1 VIDHRLKKDYLNH
14 KLDTRIKNPFCEMS
28 SSSSPLLLHMNQFLV
43 ETPFWIFAVLGS
55 FALALSA
62 FAGASG
68 LGHSSLGQLLFSFV
82 IALSRVRNVLFFH
95 IDRLRGVYQYPS
107 SCQIP
112 HVHNLHDV
120 LHFIFG
126 YKKTGLFV
134 EVGAYDGESFSN
146 TSGLA
151 DLGWNGHYLE
161 PIPKFAKACAS
172 RHSWNA
178 PRVKVHQVCAGE
190 KDGDV
195 VTLST
200 AGPFTSAVQD
210 EIDSLANSKLNST
223 LKSLGWDHRAE
234 ASSSSSSS
242 SLTSTKKRKGS
253 KSLSPSTTGADL
265 SPSSVSNLN
274 EVTVSATTTT
284 LNSFFK
290 KEGIPSGGAIDLLV
304 VDVEGFELPILKDFH
319 LSLYRPK
326 VAIVEIQEMQKR
338 YKKNERVQSDAR
350 ALFDLF
356 AKAGYQILYKDMVNT
371 VFVHES
377 VECAGGD

>member
-1 VIDHRLKKDYLNH
+1 
-14 KLDTRIKNPFCEMS
+14 M
-28 SSSSPLLLHMNQFLV
+28 SSSSPLLLHINQFLL
-43 ETPFWIFAVLGS
+43 ETPPWIFAVLIGS
-55 FALALSA
+55 GFFTLVSA
-62 FAGASG
+62 FAGSSG
-68 LGHSSLGQLLFSFV
+68 VGHSSLGQLLFSFV
-82 IALSRVRNVLFFH
+82 IALSRVRNVLLFH

-126 YKKTGLFV
+126 YKKTGLFI

-190 KDGDV
+190 KDGDI

-234 ASSSSSSS
+234 ASSSSSLS
-242 SLTSTKKRKGS
+242 STKKRKGS
-253 KSLSPSTTGADL
+253 KSLSPSTTGVDL
-265 SPSSVSNLN
+265 SPSSVSNVN
-274 EVTVSATTTT
+274 EVTVSAMTTT

>member
-1 VIDHRLKKDYLNH
+1 ML
-14 KLDTRIKNPFCEMS
+14 S
-28 SSSSPLLLHMNQFLV
+28 SSIFSSLTQNLYA
-43 ETPFWIFAVLGS
+43 WIL
-55 FALALSA
+55 FALVSFFIILNT
-62 FAGASG
+62 FAGSAG
-68 LGHSSLGQLLFSFV
+68 AGHSSLGQSIFSLM
-82 IALSRVRNVLFFH
+82 IALSRARNFLFFH
-95 IDRLRGVYQYPS
+95 FDRLRGIYQYPS

-126 YKKTGLFV
+126 YKTSGLFV

-161 PIPKFAKACAS
+161 PIPKFAKACAR
-172 RHSWNA
+172 RHVWN
-178 PRVKVHQVCAGE
+178 PNIKVHQVCAGE
-190 KDGDV
+190 MDGEI

-210 EIDSLANSKLNST
+210 EIESLAASKLNST
-223 LKSLGWDHRAE
+223 LKTLGWDHRAE
-234 ASSSSSSS
+234 ATSSVTASSSSSSS
-242 SLTSTKKRKGS
+242 SSSSAKKRKGS
-253 KSLSPSTTGADL
+253 TASSIKTLNVVPTVSSNSDL
-265 SPSSVSNLN
+265 NA
-274 EVTVSATTTT
+274 VTVSASTIT

-290 KEGIPSGGAIDLLV
+290 QANIPDKGEIDLLI
-304 VDVEGFELPILKDFH
+304 VDVEGFELPILKNF
-319 LSLYRPK
+319 SLAQYRPK

-338 YKKNERVQSDAR
+338 YKSNERVQKDAR
-350 ALFDLF
+350 SIFDLF

>member
-1 VIDHRLKKDYLNH
+1 MN
-14 KLDTRIKNPFCEMS
+14 S
-28 SSSSPLLLHMNQFLV
+28 SSLYYYYNQYLSNIPV
-43 ETPFWIFAVLGS
+43 WVLASAGSLIFI
-55 FALALSA
+55 SA
-62 FAGASG
+62 FAGSSG
-68 LGHSSLGQLLFSFV
+68 AGHSSIGQLFFSLV
-82 IALSRVRNVLFFH
+82 IALSRVRNVFFFH

-126 YKKTGLFV
+126 YKTNGLFV

-151 DLGWNGHYLE
+151 DLGWTGHYLE
-161 PIPKFAKACAS
+161 PIPKFALACAK

-190 KDGDV
+190 KDGDI

-234 ASSSSSSS
+234 ASSSS
-242 SLTSTKKRKGS
+242 TKKRKGS
-253 KSLSPSTTGADL
+253 KSPQTNSNTLPSTNKSDL
-265 SPSSVSNLN
+265 NA
-274 EVTVSATTTT
+274 VTVTATTTS

-290 KEGIPSGGAIDLLV
+290 KEQIPSGGEIDLLV
-304 VDVEGFELPILKDFH
+304 VDVEGFELPILKNFS
-319 LSLYRPK
+319 LALYRPK

-338 YKKNERVQSDAR
+338 YKNNERVQQDAR
-350 ALFDLF
+350 ALFNLF
-356 AKAGYQILYKDMVNT
+356 AEAGYQILYKDMVNT

>member
-1 VIDHRLKKDYLNH
+1 
-14 KLDTRIKNPFCEMS
+14 MS

-43 ETPFWIFAVLGS
+43 ETPFWIFAVFLGS
-55 FALALSA
+55 AFAIVSA

-68 LGHSSLGQLLFSFV
+68 LGHSLLGQLLFSFV

-161 PIPKFAKACAS
+161 PIPKFANACAS

-223 LKSLGWDHRAE
+223 LKALGWDHRAE
-234 ASSSSSSS
+234 ASSSSSS

>member
-1 VIDHRLKKDYLNH
+1 MPITINGAVGRERLSQNSYSKYS
-14 KLDTRIKNPFCEMS
+14 NPFFEM
-28 SSSSPLLLHMNQFLV
+28 SSPLLLHINQFLL
-43 ETPFWIFAVLGS
+43 ETPFWIFAVLIGS
-55 FALALSA
+55 GFFTLVSA
-62 FAGASG
+62 FAGSSG
-68 LGHSSLGQLLFSFV
+68 VGHSSLGQLLFSFV
-82 IALSRVRNVLFFH
+82 IALSRVRNVLLFH

-126 YKKTGLFV
+126 YKKTGLFI

-190 KDGDV
+190 KDGDI

-234 ASSSSSSS
+234 ASSSSSLS
-242 SLTSTKKRKGS
+242 STKKRKGS
-253 KSLSPSTTGADL
+253 KSLSPSTTGVDL
-265 SPSSVSNLN
+265 SPSSVSNVN
-274 EVTVSATTTT
+274 EVTVSAMTIT